1 MVTHLRYYIT
11 EMEKNRIDQNKCKK
25 CHKCVDQCF
34 MHAIIVD
41 DDGKV
46 RIIED
51 KCIACGACAQ
61 MCTMDAIIK
70 YVCPI

>member
-1 MVTHLRYYIT
+1 
-11 EMEKNRIDQNKCKK
+11 
-25 CHKCVDQCF
+25 